1 MFLLRWAPSPI
12 SLVACL
18 TGVVLEY
25 QGQKMDIGHVDSV
38 ISNELDAWSW
48 TFPLPSMAHRALE
61 TPSSVLWEEH
71 LSMSLLQSVGFSAT
85 LL

>member
-1 MFLLRWAPSPI
+1 MHSQGRAQAPLLFLLRWAASPI

-25 QGQKMDIGHVDSV
+25 QGQKMDIGRVDSV

-61 TPSSVLWEEH
+61 TPH
-71 LSMSLLQSVGFSAT
+71 LSSGRNICL
-85 LL
+85 